1 MRSKTSA
8 TLLLLATFAL
18 GGISGS
24 IAYYLYHVRP
34 TAAQSQRNSRG
45 GGPHNPVDELA
56 AGLQLN
62 MEQKQKLSVIIE
74 QSGEKY
80 RKLSRDFR
88 PQYES
93 IRLETRQAI
102 REILTPEQ
110 RDRFENIIR
119 QEQERRRP
127 RGSHEGK

>member
-8 TLLLLATFAL
+8 TLLLIATFVL

-24 IAYYLYHVRP
+24 IAYYLYHVR
-34 TAAQSQRNSRG
+34 TSAAQTQRSYRG
-45 GGPHNPVDELA
+45 SGPHNPVDELA
-56 AGLQLN
+56 AGLKLDPG
-62 MEQKQKLSVIIE
+62 QKEKLAVIIR

-80 RKLSRDFR
+80 RQLSRDFR

-93 IRLETRQAI
+93 IRQETQQAI

-119 QEQERRRP
+119 QEQDRRRS
-127 RGSHEGK
+127 RGPHEGQ